1 MVRVML
7 TPKVDEKNTEVRRGG
22 LEMFITDYSPVRK
35 QRVKRAFAEQAAWG
49 DPIG

>member
-7 TPKVDEKNTEVRRGG
+7 TPKIDEKNTEIRRGG

-35 QRVKRAFAEQAAWG
+35 QRVKRAFAEKAVWG